1 MEDIMHLLHNN
12 PLEEGPSKGDNGFYK
27 RCLLIKSDHNKAS
40 QELNYETLGTVNQ
53 FKNFELTSS
62 SAKQWYS
69 YASLRNSKRRR
80 SRRTKSQSWRS
91 RDPFSKAGSG
101 HEAEIEELGLQRLVE
116 ADEQDDRRVG
126 ERDTCRGCGGL
137 RLGIVL
143 RREEEALGLGRVVV
157 VAFRVGEKVAL
168 RLRDIGVTSVEIDL
182 CEELSRPVHH
192 RMKVLPLFDSVQARS
207 PRG

>member
-40 QELNYETLGTVNQ
+40 QELNYEILGTVNQ

-91 RDPFSKAGSG
+91 RDPFSKASNG
-101 HEAEIEELGLQRLVE
+101 HKAEIEELGLQRLVE

-143 RREEEALGLGRVVV
+143 QREEEALGLGRVIV
-157 VAFRVGEKVAL
+157 VAFRVDKKLTL

-207 PRG
+207 PCG